1 MNYIHFSPYFPP
13 NYIQFSRALKEAGA
27 RVLGLGDTPY
37 DSLPESLKGW
47 MDEYYKVDDLHNYD
61 QLLRGVGYLT
71 HKFGKIDGIDSHNE
85 YWLETEAKL
94 RTDFNIDGIKTD
106 RLARIKHKSEMKK
119 IYQEAGLNV
128 ARGKVLNQLDEGL
141 AFVKEVGYPVVAKP
155 NAGVGAVNTYK
166 IRNEEEL
173 RAYFENTPEIDY
185 IFEEFISGTIYS
197 FDGLVDKNGDLL
209 FFSALKNER
218 GVMETVNEDTHIYI
232 VSLKEIPA
240 ELEAAGRAVAK
251 AFDLKARFF
260 HFEFFKED
268 GTGRLVALEVNMRPP
283 GGFTT
288 DMWNFASDIDIYKVW
303 AEMIVN
309 NKTDFEFERKYHVC
323 FVGRK
328 MKNPYA
334 HSTEEIVERYGDLI
348 PFHGKLDKAF
358 SQAMGDYCYLVRTET
373 EEKIYEIQRFIH
385 QYK

>member
-13 NYIQFSRALKEAGA
+13 NYTQFSRALKEAGA
-27 RVLGLGDTPY
+27 KVLGLGDTPY

-61 QLLRGVGYLT
+61 QLLRGLGYLT

-106 RLARIKHKSEMKK
+106 GLAGIKQKSEMKK
-119 IYQEAGLNV
+119 IYQNAGLNV
-128 ARGKVLNQLDEGL
+128 ARGKVIDQLEEGL

-155 NAGVGAVNTYK
+155 NAGVGAANTYK
-166 IRNEEEL
+166 IRNEDDL
-173 RAYFENTPEIDY
+173 RAYFDKKPDIDY

-197 FDGLVDKNGDLL
+197 FDGLVDKKGELL
-209 FFSALKNER
+209 FYSALKNER

-232 VSLKEIPA
+232 VSLKDIPA
-240 ELEAAGRAVAK
+240 ELEIAGRAVAK
-251 AFDLKARFF
+251 AFNLKGRFF
-260 HFEFFKED
+260 HFEFFKEE

-309 NKTDFEFERKYHVC
+309 NKTDFKFERKYHVC

-328 MKNPYA
+328 LKNPYA
-334 HSTEEIVERYGDLI
+334 HSTEEIVEHYGHLI

-358 SQAMGDYCYLVRTET
+358 SHAMGDYCFLVRAET

-385 QYK
+385 QFK